1 MKKTII
7 LTFVIAFVAGMYSC
21 TKDTA
26 VAPPA
31 APTCDS
37 THISYAK
44 TIKPIMDNYCTSCH
58 NPSYGSGAN
67 DLTSYTS
74 VKAGM
79 EDSTS
84 LNSII
89 CRSTPPGTA
98 CGGDIMPLGSRRG
111 LGQVYRDT
119 LNMWK
124 NGGYCN

>member
-7 LTFVIAFVAGMYSC
+7 LTFVIAFVANMYSC

-26 VAPPA
+26 LAPPP

-44 TIKPIMDNYCTSCH
+44 TIQPIMTNYCTSCH
-58 NPSYGSGAN
+58 NPTYGSGAN
-67 DLTSYTS
+67 DLTQYTQ

-89 CRSTPPGTA
+89 CRTSGTT
-98 CGGDIMPLGSRRG
+98 CGDIMPQYSRRG
-111 LGQVYRDT
+111 LAQVYRDT